1 VVFGPKRDL
10 SRSSDNACS
19 NRIGRSSLRKIG
31 FLGLILLGL
40 SNFTGCFT
48 LTGSLS
54 APESQ
59 IAPPMSNRRAAADYG
74 VATFGVGS
82 APPEATPTSVAFGNV
97 IAGASYAQ
105 TVLLSNVGSADLS
118 ITQISTSGDG
128 FGVSGYSLPLTLA
141 TGQSAPLAV
150 TFESST
156 PGSATG
162 SVSIA
167 SNAGAFT
174 TTVGL
179 TATVGAPTVQIS
191 ATPTAVAFGNIAIG
205 SGATQNVILTNTG
218 NSTVNIASATAE
230 GTGFAAS
237 AIANYTLTPGQ
248 SIVVPVNFNPSSA
261 GTATG
266 TFTLVSNAPQMQIGL
281 SGTGVAP
288 VVGYYVYRGTG
299 ATPVLVKLSSAI
311 VQGIGFNDTSVVPG
325 QTYTY
330 AVTSVDANNVESTL
344 SNPVSV
350 TVP

>member
-1 VVFGPKRDL
+1 
-10 SRSSDNACS
+10 
-19 NRIGRSSLRKIG
+19 
-31 FLGLILLGL
+31 
-40 SNFTGCFT
+40 
-48 LTGSLS
+48 
-54 APESQ
+54 
-59 IAPPMSNRRAAADYG
+59 MSNRRAAADYG

-288 VVGYYVYRGTG
+288 GQYSIALNWSPSVSTVVGYYVYRGTG